1 MKTYSILAPFLVLLI
16 ANGCAIIENSTSS
29 GASNHFDTSK
39 YDIKFNPKKI
49 AADIS
54 SKFSKPP
61 KLPSGFNPKKALS
74 SISSQFSTK
83 PDFATRFKSNEVPN
97 TLMTKPVAKGR
108 LTSTFGFRLNP
119 AGVPVPKTHKGIDYA
134 APEGTQIYASGDGII
149 DKIYVSKSYGNYIR
163 IKHTNSFSSAYAH
176 MQKFAD
182 GLSKGSSVKRGQVIG
197 TIGTTGQS
205 TGPHL
210 HYELLYQGKQV
221 NPLFK

>member
-1 MKTYSILAPFLVLLI
+1 MKNNSILVLFSAVFI
-16 ANGCAIIENSTSS
+16 VSGCTTIKNS
-29 GASNHFDTSK
+29 GASSHFDTSK

-54 SKFSKPP
+54 SSFSKAP
-61 KLPSGFNPKKALS
+61 KFASELNPKKSVSSVLS
-74 SISSQFSTK
+74 KFATK

-108 LTSTFGFRLNP
+108 LASTFGFRLNP
-119 AGVPVPKTHKGIDYA
+119 AGVPVPKNHKGIDYA
-134 APEGTQIYASGDGII
+134 APEGTAIYASGGGVI

-163 IKHTNSFSSAYAH
+163 IKHNNKFSSAYAH

-197 TIGTTGQS
+197 AIGTTGQS

-221 NPLFK
+221 NPLFKQ